1 MDKLYA
7 NYGRKNKPREGPG
20 FPAPDGSLVS
30 PLVRFRRLAC

>member
-20 FPAPDGSLVS
+20 FTVPAGS
-30 PLVRFRRLAC
+30 